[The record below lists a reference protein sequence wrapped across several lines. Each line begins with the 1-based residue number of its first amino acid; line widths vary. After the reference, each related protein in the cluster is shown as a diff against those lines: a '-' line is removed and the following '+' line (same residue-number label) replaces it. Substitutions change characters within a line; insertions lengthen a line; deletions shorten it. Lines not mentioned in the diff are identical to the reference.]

1 MKYINEAIVLNIQ
14 NLQKHLQI
22 LNQKKEKKTYIFKQ
36 HNQLNKYEVIEM
48 IVNSHFD
55 QFTGLFKQEIQATA

>member
-22 LNQKKEKKTYIFKQ
+22 LNQKKEQKTHIFKQ

-55 QFTGLFKQEIQATA
+55 